1 MGSLLGHVTL
11 GLLML
16 DRRVGEE
23 DPAPCTDH
31 ELTLL
36 HHLIASHHGKLEF
49 GAAVPPMTLEAEVLH
64 YADDASAK
72 TASMADAL
80 ADPDNFA
87 GSALVSAKTIWQL
100 DRRRAYRGSSDW
112 GAEPTG

>member
-1 MGSLLGHVTL
+1 
-11 GLLML
+11 
-16 DRRVGEE
+16 
-23 DPAPCTDH
+23 
-31 ELTLL
+31 
-36 HHLIASHHGKLEF
+36 
-49 GAAVPPMTLEAEVLH
+49 VLH